1 MNKYRFKGEV
11 ITASSR
17 EEAIK
22 IFAKKTKVVA
32 EVELDD
38 DIYDKYGNDFLEDNS
53 DDAVVYEMEQLDEI
67 EGQLS
72 TKEAIERGYDGH
84 DYVGEFNDKSKAFN
98 PNEKYFSYDNAGCLV
113 SIRNCYKINWLR
125 DNISERY
132 FKIWLKENDKEEYK
146 ESLRDDVEEQIK
158 KVSSSGKM
166 FGFEFPKL
174 GYEDVS
180 YNRDD
185 DTLSCF
191 TSSIDY
197 DYDQSLDSNLNALY
211 EEIQSDN
218 PDATEDEDE

>member
-17 EEAIK
+17 KEAIK

-38 DIYDKYGNDFLEDNS
+38 DIYEKYGNDFLRDNS
-53 DDAVVYEMEQLDEI
+53 DDAVVYEMSQLDEI

-84 DYVGEFNDKSKAFN
+84 DYIGDISDKSKSFN
-98 PNEKYFSYDNAGCLV
+98 PNEKYFSYDGYGCLV
-113 SIRNCYKINWLR
+113 SIREVYRIDWLKE
-125 DNISERY
+125 NISERY
-132 FKIWLKENDKEEYK
+132 FKRWLKDNDKEEYK

-158 KVSSSGKM
+158 KVSSSGRM

-197 DYDQSLDSNLNALY
+197 DYDKSLDDNLNALY

-218 PDATEDEDE
+218 PDAIEDEDE